1 MEKKQLDKLIKENKG
16 NLQKIL
22 NDYMKGKYYLTQNQL
37 QKVIDLRG
45 ERKYQITQ
53 KGDIYE

>member
-1 MEKKQLDKLIKENKG
+1 MKKERLDKLIKENK
-16 NLQKIL
+16 NDLQKIL

-53 KGDIYE
+53 RRDIS

>member
-1 MEKKQLDKLIKENKG
+1 MKKERLDKLIKENK
-16 NLQKIL
+16 NDLQKIL

-53 KGDIYE
+53 KGDIS